1 MSSLDDPTP
10 GLFPTAAFGVFGFIT
25 PRLDLRDV
33 TENRFEH
40 LSDDFG
46 IIAFVQCEVFVQ
58 AILASRRTLA
68 GIINRLFQQS
78 EFVHNDTSYSQSQ
91 RDPICIRHQGAFRSM
106 FGTVRG
112 VFPGFLPAQRCLGHR
127 SVHALP
133 TPLAKASRIHLTLT
147 IPGFF
152 RKFSG

>member
-1 MSSLDDPTP
+1 MSSLDDPAP

-40 LSDDFG
+40 LSDDFV
-46 IIAFVQCEVFVQ
+46 IIAFVQREVFVQ
-58 AILASRRTLA
+58 AILASWHTLP

-78 EFVHNDTSYSQSQ
+78 DVVHIGTSYSQSQ

-112 VFPGFLPAQRCLGHR
+112 VFPGFLPAQRCLGHCTA
-127 SVHALP
+127 HALP
-133 TPLAKASRIHLTLT
+133 TQIQSNQIVVVRQRRLPKQVEYT
-147 IPGFF
+147 
-152 RKFSG
+152 